1 MWILL
6 ACGRDFEK
14 KKRKN
19 KTCGWY
25 WAGGKMKGDEP
36 IFSRWS
42 STLVIITQPS
52 CISQVFSF
60 QSLISW
66 KFSTLGMQL
75 QMPLRIWFCCGF
87 FDPSVCPSL
96 AWQLT
101 FSPIY
106 IYMYLGIYAVW
117 IVTRPMKP
125 YRFLRQ
131 VITRP
136 DQPAHSDQ
144 PGRSDH
150 FDWLKELS
158 RWSMQNPHWLLC
170 LVFSYFFILL

>member
-1 MWILL
+1 MWIIL
-6 ACGRDFEK
+6 ARGRDFEK
-14 KKRKN
+14 KREN

-87 FDPSVCPSL
+87 FDPSVYPSL

-136 DQPAHSDQ
+136 DQTTLPTLTNPAALTISTD
-144 PGRSDH
+144 
-150 FDWLKELS
+150 
-158 RWSMQNPHWLLC
+158 
-170 LVFSYFFILL
+170 